1 MINEYFSHT
10 NEYLLFDDDFFPNK
24 YITEIIS
31 IIQKIGLNI
40 FQNIK
45 KNNVFFPQWYQKLL
59 LFFPFGKAKTS
70 VQMYVRQNKH
80 LQ

>member
-1 MINEYFSHT
+1 MI
-10 NEYLLFDDDFFPNK
+10 FFPNK

-45 KNNVFFPQWYQKLL
+45 KNNVFFPQWYPEAPA
-59 LFFPFGKAKTS
+59 FFPFGKAKTS
-70 VQMYVRQNKH
+70 VQM
-80 LQ
+80 